1 MVGKRKG
8 RLSLG
13 GDPGVAEF
21 IQPRDGGVGRRV
33 RGGPSQLRLPSSDS
47 LGWWRP
53 SAPGSGRG
61 TGSHLG
67 WTSAGGLR
75 GRRERRSGPGP
86 PFPLK

>member
-33 RGGPSQLRLPSSDS
+33 RGGPSQLRCPPPTLWGGGVHLLPAVGGEPVRTS
-47 LGWWRP
+47 GGP
-53 SAPGSGRG
+53 AQAGCGAAGSGG
-61 TGSHLG
+61 AALG
-67 WTSAGGLR
+67 P
-75 GRRERRSGPGP
+75 RS
-86 PFPLK
+86 L